1 MVTYTEYLKQIAR
14 LAQAVA
20 VPGGNAEPYPAT
32 VRTAAQKALYNNLGK
47 DATLGLAVD
56 AAIQS
61 SLQDEWRNNT
71 GKTKRVR
78 NSIRGVLEDAFKA
91 SQAAGFTGV
100 QENGGLY
107 SVEVETTRIL
117 ELAKHQHEY

>member
-1 MVTYTEYLKQIAR
+1 M
-14 LAQAVA
+14 
-20 VPGGNAEPYPAT
+20 PGGSAKPYPAA
-32 VRTAAQKALYNNLGK
+32 VQKAAQRALYNNLGK
-47 DATLGLAVD
+47 DAKLGMAVD

-61 SLQDEWRNNT
+61 SLQDDWRNNT

-78 NSIRGVLEDAFKA
+78 NSIRGVLEEAFEA
-91 SQAAGFTGV
+91 SQAAEFTGV